1 MRNHMSEQPPRE
13 SSQQRA
19 GEFIESS
26 KDQEVPAASGYK
38 QHLM

>member
-1 MRNHMSEQPPRE
+1 MSEQPLGDLRE
-13 SSQQRA
+13 QRT

-26 KDQEVPAASGYK
+26 KDQEVPTASGNK

>member
-1 MRNHMSEQPPRE
+1 MSEQPLGDLRE
-13 SSQQRA
+13 QRA

-26 KDQEVPAASGYK
+26 KDQEVPTASGYK